1 MIMAVMGV
9 CVMAPRKPAMP
20 SAISTVVYSGASSCA
35 TSWPRL
41 APIDRPGVNSPP
53 GTPDQADSQ
62 VATNFSSVHSSGA
75 SGDSPASSVRVCACP
90 PPTAVAC
97 VTRPITAT
105 ASPQAAAKRIGC
117 WRR

>member
-35 TSWPRL
+35 TSCPRL
-41 APIDRPGVNSPP
+41 APIDRLGVNSPP

-62 VATNFSSVHSSGA
+62 VATNFSSV
-75 SGDSPASSVRVCACP
+75 
-90 PPTAVAC
+90 
-97 VTRPITAT
+97 
-105 ASPQAAAKRIGC
+105 
-117 WRR
+117 